1 MMKNKTVGNL
11 ANIQVYRDEV
21 HRAAGQAPEITYYL
35 GWGKYDVLQGDPL
48 TFEELKALHAL
59 MGRVIEQNTMAR
71 KYAPF
76 RCLIFMFKTVSPA
89 LPFYILYRTSIFN
102 CCFRQKEV

>member
-11 ANIQVYRDEV
+11 ANIKVYRDEV

-59 MGRVIEQNTMAR
+59 MGRVIEQNT
-71 KYAPF
+71 
-76 RCLIFMFKTVSPA
+76 T
-89 LPFYILYRTSIFN
+89 T
-102 CCFRQKEV
+102 E

>member
-35 GWGKYDVLQGDPL
+35 DWGKMMYRKAIPL
-48 TFEELKALHAL
+48 LS
-59 MGRVIEQNTMAR
+59 R
-71 KYAPF
+71 
-76 RCLIFMFKTVSPA
+76 S
-89 LPFYILYRTSIFN
+89 
-102 CCFRQKEV
+102 

>member
-48 TFEELKALHAL
+48 TFEELK
-59 MGRVIEQNTMAR
+59 
-71 KYAPF
+71 PF
-76 RCLIFMFKTVSPA
+76 TPLWGV
-89 LPFYILYRTSIFN
+89 
-102 CCFRQKEV
+102 